1 VTPLGVSGIIAQLDG
16 PASKMLEEGMN
27 LFNQNYNQKSLD
39 GDKDKDTNGDLGVE
53 NSTFSAL
60 NDILL
65 ASGMSNQGLS
75 QLMSAGGL
83 SDGLAQIMSV
93 GENINNISV
102 MAADMKKGLATEFIE
117 RYLLL
122 YISMYICGYKTYV
135 HVFIGIYAYLHIQT
149 DLSIHLHI
157 YIYICIHK

>member
-1 VTPLGVSGIIAQLDG
+1 V
-16 PASKMLEEGMN
+16 
-27 LFNQNYNQKSLD
+27 
-39 GDKDKDTNGDLGVE
+39 GVE

-65 ASGMSNQGLS
+65 ASGMSNQGIS

-117 RYLLL
+117 REMEMLDAIINGKAIEHHLEPSY
-122 YISMYICGYKTYV
+122 YK
-135 HVFIGIYAYLHIQT
+135 ALKKASKK
-149 DLSIHLHI
+149 L
-157 YIYICIHK
+157 KE